1 MKKKS
6 TKKIY
11 IGLVGEKGGGKDT
24 VMKFVERLLPKKKI
38 AQVRFSDILS
48 DTLDIWG
55 LARTR
60 GNYQKLSPTM
70 IDTYGKSAL
79 ANAVRAR
86 AEAAD
91 ADIVF
96 MNGVRWWADVTMI
109 HALRKKGAKSFI
121 VYVTAPARVRYE
133 RLKKRGEKAGEK
145 KATFK
150 QFMKEEKARTE
161 IDIPRIGKKAD
172 VVIGNTG
179 TMDEFQK
186 AVRSRILPLA
196 REKKS

>member
-1 MKKKS
+1 MAKRHP
-6 TKKIY
+6 KKIY

-24 VMKFVERLLPKKKI
+24 VMKFVAQLLPKKKI
-38 AQVRFSDILS
+38 VQIRFSDILS

-60 GNYQKLSPTM
+60 GNYQKLSPAM

-96 MNGVRWWADVTMI
+96 MNGVRWWADVTMM

-121 VYVTAPARVRYE
+121 VYVTAPARIRYE
-133 RLKKRGEKAGEK
+133 RLKNRGEKAGEK
-145 KATFK
+145 KAAFK

-161 IDIPRIGKKAD
+161 IDIPKIGKKAD
-172 VVIGNTG
+172 VAIGNTG
-179 TMDEFQK
+179 TMDEFRGT
-186 AVRSRILPLA
+186 VRVRILPLISG
-196 REKKS
+196 KKS